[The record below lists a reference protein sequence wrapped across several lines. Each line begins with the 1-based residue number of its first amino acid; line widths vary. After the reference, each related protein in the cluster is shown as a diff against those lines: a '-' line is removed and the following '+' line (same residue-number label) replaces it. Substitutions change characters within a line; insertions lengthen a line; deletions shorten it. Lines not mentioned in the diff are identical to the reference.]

1 MDFALRL
8 SSVLMRQHGESRLRA
23 SPSVTSAVRATCERV
38 NTRFFGH
45 ASLACRSTSREAPI
59 AIRVALDGSATLAS
73 GNARGEVVVLV
84 ALQGVAQALRDF
96 ARCCGGACGVRVV

>member
-1 MDFALRL
+1 MDFALRH

-23 SPSVTSAVRATCERV
+23 SPSVTSAVRATERD
-38 NTRFFGH
+38 TRFVLDTRRSH
-45 ASLACRSTSREAPI
+45 VSTSREAPV
-59 AIRVALDGSATLAS
+59 AIRVALDGPITLAS
-73 GNARGEVVVLV
+73 GNARGKVVVLV

>member
-1 MDFALRL
+1 MDFALWL
-8 SSVLMRQHGESRLRA
+8 AVLMRQHGESRLRA
-23 SPSVTSAVRATCERV
+23 SPSVTSAVRATERV
-38 NTRFFGH
+38 IHAFFLDTR
-45 ASLACRSTSREAPI
+45 RSHVSRAREAPI

-84 ALQGVAQALRDF
+84 ALQGVAQALRDL